1 MLDIFF
7 FFGKII
13 NIKNKFI
20 KDKEFITKNFGVE
33 EIRNELLL
41 IWFDFWEMNEWIYKK
56 IIEKKLEQIPKSC
69 IYNLNHKLRVA
80 IQR

>member
-1 MLDIFF
+1 
-7 FFGKII
+7 
-13 NIKNKFI
+13 
-20 KDKEFITKNFGVE
+20 
-33 EIRNELLL
+33 LLL

>member
-41 IWFDFWEMNEWIYKK
+41 I
-56 IIEKKLEQIPKSC
+56 
-69 IYNLNHKLRVA
+69 
-80 IQR
+80 